1 MSRDYTRF
9 VDEAGKL
16 SVAICERA
24 YENQPV
30 MILGHNDA
38 DGISAT
44 AIAAKI
50 LYRAGVKFHARVIRR
65 LDASELE
72 RASSSGRM
80 VILCDMGSGY
90 LHLLS
95 KYSWVSGLAILD
107 HHKPEVAEPPSD
119 SIHVNPHLY
128 GVDGESE
135 ISGAGVAY
143 IALKGFPR
151 VEYRDLSILA
161 IVGALADM
169 QDVDVGRSLKGVNK
183 LIVEEAERDGYI
195 GVQRDLLLPGR
206 ESRPLHTALAGLVN
220 PFIPGLSGDEDACVS
235 FLSKLGISLKE
246 SGRWRTLSDLSKEEK
261 QMLFNELLRYL
272 AENNYPT
279 SILKN
284 LIGVS
289 YILQREKRFSYMRD
303 AREYASLLNAC
314 SRMGLH
320 GLALTIAMG
329 DRRVDLIA
337 KAEAVYG
344 EYRGK
349 ISSYIRTITS
359 EPGRIVSMGK
369 FYLVRCLDLVE
380 EDLLS
385 VVASIITESYL
396 ADRGMPVIAISG
408 AVGGEVKVSARLP
421 RSGRVQAIDLG
432 LVMRRAASRVGGE
445 GGGHSV
451 AAGAYIAK
459 DRIEDFLAALIE
471 EMGG

>member
-1 MSRDYTRF
+1 MSMDYTGF
-9 VDEAGKL
+9 IDEARKL
-16 SVAICERA
+16 SETIYEWV

-30 MILGHNDA
+30 MVLGHNDA

-44 AIAAKI
+44 AIVAKI
-50 LYRAGVKFHARVIRR
+50 LYRAGVRFHVRVVRR

-72 RASSSGRM
+72 KASSSGRTT
-80 VILCDMGSGY
+80 ILCDMGSGY

-95 KYSWVSGLAILD
+95 KYSWGGGLAILD
-107 HHKPEVAEPPSD
+107 HHKPEIAESPSR
-119 SIHVNPHLY
+119 SIHINPHLY

-135 ISGAGVAY
+135 VSGAGVAY
-143 IALKGFPR
+143 IALRSFPR
-151 VEYRDLSILA
+151 IEYRDLSTLA
-161 IVGALADM
+161 IVGALGDM
-169 QDVDVGRSLKGVNK
+169 QDVDVGRSLKGLNR
-183 LIVEEAERDGYI
+183 LIVDEAEKDGYI
-195 GVQRDLLLPGR
+195 SVQRDLLLPGR
-206 ESRPLHTALAGLVN
+206 ESRPLHIALASLVN

-246 SGRWRTLSDLSKEEK
+246 SGRWRTLADLSKEEK

-272 AENNYPT
+272 AENSYPT
-279 SILKN
+279 STLKN

-314 SRMGLH
+314 SRMGMQ

-337 KAEAVYG
+337 KAEAIYG
-344 EYRGK
+344 EYRGR
-349 ISSYIRTITS
+349 ISSYIRTIIS
-359 EPGRIVSMGK
+359 EPGRIVSMGR
-369 FYLVRCLDLVE
+369 FYLVRCLGLVE

-385 VVASIITESYL
+385 VVASIVTESYL
-396 ADRGMPVIAISG
+396 ADKGMPVIAISE
-408 AVGGEVKVSARLP
+408 AAGGEVKVSARLP
-421 RSGRVQAIDLG
+421 RSGRVQPVDLG
-432 LVMRRAASRVGGE
+432 LIIRRAASRVGGE

-451 AAGAYIAK
+451 AAGAYIAR
-459 DRIEDFLAALIE
+459 DRIEDFIAALVE

>member
-1 MSRDYTRF
+1 MNRDYTGF
-9 VDEAGKL
+9 IEEAGKL
-16 SVAICERA
+16 SEAIYEWV

-30 MILGHNDA
+30 MVIGHNDA

-44 AIAAKI
+44 AIVAKI
-50 LYRAGVKFHARVIRR
+50 LYRAGVKFHARVVRR
-65 LDASELE
+65 LDVSELE
-72 RASSSGRM
+72 KASGSGRM
-80 VILCDMGSGY
+80 TILCDMGSGY

-95 KYSWVSGLAILD
+95 RYSWVSGLAILD
-107 HHKPEVAEPPSD
+107 HHKPEVAEPPSN
-119 SIHVNPHLY
+119 SIHINPHLY

-135 ISGAGVAY
+135 ISGAGIAY
-143 IALKGFPR
+143 IALKDFPR
-151 VEYRDLSILA
+151 IECRDLSILA

-169 QDVDVGRSLKGVNK
+169 QDVDVGRGLKGVNK
-183 LIVEEAERDGYI
+183 LIVDEAEKNGYI

-206 ESRPLHTALAGLVN
+206 ESRPLHVALASLVN
-220 PFIPGLSGDEDACVS
+220 PFIPGLSGDEDSCVS
-235 FLSKLGISLKE
+235 LLSRLGIGLKE
-246 SGRWRTLSDLSKEEK
+246 SGRWRTVSDLSKEEK

-279 SILKN
+279 STLKN

-289 YILQREKRFSYMRD
+289 YILQKEKRFSYMRD

-320 GLALTIAMG
+320 GLALAIAMG
-329 DRRVDLIA
+329 DRRVDLVA

-385 VVASIITESYL
+385 VVVSIVTESYL
-396 ADRGMPVIAISG
+396 ADKGMPVIAMSRAAG
-408 AVGGEVKVSARLP
+408 SEVKVSARLP
-421 RSGRVQAIDLG
+421 RSGGVQAVDLS

-459 DRIEDFLAALIE
+459 DRIEDFIAALIE